1 VEVLGEHVEVDGGV
15 RVERTMTFD
24 DIGKEFTGKNSQLAI
39 TVHNGSKEQISLRRG
54 TRFVNQAGM
63 VFKLQSDVI
72 ISAGANKKV
81 KTLAS
86 DVDQFGEIIGERGNV
101 PAGIKWEIPGLEEDL
116 RASVYGRNDQP
127 GVGGSTSYRNVLKRE
142 DLEVAKKKIEQD
154 LLIAAKQLTSEER
167 DAVAKK
173 RNVTLTELDYD
184 ELTRTNYTNIKLP
197 EEFVGQ
203 HVASVPVS
211 GTIFY
216 TVLLYDPHQLFSLL
230 KNELFTSVGD
240 QKVMEEASLRGKR
253 TDLTGGGLIR
263 SMGGVRNVMRAR
275 RGGERE
281 AYDSR
286 ILGSGEFVQEIM
298 KAVEVEETVQDR
310 LRKKGITLNQ
320 VAERVA
326 EEAQVSKDILFKRD
340 RTARVSKAK
349 ALFIH
354 IGVEYLGRT
363 NREMALMTKM
373 GDGAA
378 TRARQRGDVI
388 FPASGLASW
397 LEVN

>member
-1 VEVLGEHVEVDGGV
+1 VWPNQETVTQTVNVYLVSSGAVNVPVDRVRTIPLIPITV

-240 QKVMEEASLRGKR
+240 QKVMEEDSIREENLVLHVIDAPWDAPVIDWVKL
-253 TDLTGGGLIR
+253 TVDLSGTERYVLDPLTPVGALFAK
-263 SMGGVRNVMRAR
+263 RAR
-275 RGGERE
+275 
-281 AYDSR
+281 DSVV
-286 ILGSGEFVQEIM
+286 G
-298 KAVEVEETVQDR
+298 KPKND
-310 LRKKGITLNQ
+310 
-320 VAERVA
+320 AERIIKNFPEISKVSISIWPFWNSTLPSIA
-326 EEAQVSKDILFKRD
+326 SNIFIEE
-340 RTARVSKAK
+340 
-349 ALFIH
+349 
-354 IGVEYLGRT
+354 
-363 NREMALMTKM
+363 
-373 GDGAA
+373 
-378 TRARQRGDVI
+378 QR
-388 FPASGLASW
+388 
-397 LEVN
+397 